1 MRKIIGILSIFLAF
15 ALMGQAQRIKVACV
29 GNSVTYGYGI
39 ENRETNCY
47 PAQLQQM
54 LGDAYEVE
62 NFGHSGATLLN
73 KGYRPYTQQEAYQK
87 ALRFAGDYVIIHLG
101 LNDTDPRAWPNYRD
115 DFVRDYLSLIESF
128 RKANPRCKVW
138 VCRMTPISHRHPRFK
153 SGTRDW
159 YWMEQALIEEIARI
173 AGATLVDLQEG
184 LYDRPDLLPD
194 ALHPNAEGAG
204 ILARTVYGAL
214 TGDYGGLQLPAIYS
228 DRMVL
233 QRDQPLP
240 ISGIANQGEKVTVTL
255 AGQRK
260 ETVAGTNGKGSVSHL
275 LAAILR
281 QSGYKVGLYTSPHL
295 VDFRE
300 RIRVNGQKIPEE
312 YVIDFVERHR
322 SFFETLDPSFFELTS
337 SMAFDYFRAEKV
349 DYAVI
354 EVGMGGRLD
363 STNIITPI
371 LSIITNISLDHT
383 QFLGDTVEKIAF
395 EKAGIIKKDVPA
407 LVGEIDR
414 HSVAQVFAD
423 AAVKAGTLVYFA
435 QDEGL
440 LKESYLMDTGE
451 WYLDSAEYGQLFGE
465 LGGVVQFRNATTVL
479 GAINLLNTVGVNIPT
494 EAVRE
499 GFEHVVELTG
509 LMGRWQVLQE
519 NPKVVCDTGHN
530 VGGWQY
536 LNIQLE
542 EELKRH
548 KHLFMIVGMVN
559 DKDIDGVLDLMPEKA
574 FYFFTQASVQRAMP
588 AEDFATK
595 AIFHGLSGTICNS
608 VQEAV
613 EKALAR
619 AGQDDIIFI
628 GGSTFVVADALPL
641 FLKRDK

>member
-1 MRKIIGILSIFLAF
+1 M
-15 ALMGQAQRIKVACV
+15 
-29 GNSVTYGYGI
+29 
-39 ENRETNCY
+39 
-47 PAQLQQM
+47 
-54 LGDAYEVE
+54 
-62 NFGHSGATLLN
+62 
-73 KGYRPYTQQEAYQK
+73 
-87 ALRFAGDYVIIHLG
+87 
-101 LNDTDPRAWPNYRD
+101 
-115 DFVRDYLSLIESF
+115 
-128 RKANPRCKVW
+128 
-138 VCRMTPISHRHPRFK
+138 
-153 SGTRDW
+153 
-159 YWMEQALIEEIARI
+159 
-173 AGATLVDLQEG
+173 
-184 LYDRPDLLPD
+184 
-194 ALHPNAEGAG
+194 
-204 ILARTVYGAL
+204 
-214 TGDYGGLQLPAIYS
+214 
-228 DRMVL
+228 
-233 QRDQPLP
+233 
-240 ISGIANQGEKVTVTL
+240 
-255 AGQRK
+255 
-260 ETVAGTNGKGSVSHL
+260 
-275 LAAILR
+275 
-281 QSGYKVGLYTSPHL
+281 
-295 VDFRE
+295 
-300 RIRVNGQKIPEE
+300 
-312 YVIDFVERHR
+312 
-322 SFFETLDPSFFELTS
+322 
-337 SMAFDYFRAEKV
+337 
-349 DYAVI
+349 
-354 EVGMGGRLD
+354 
-363 STNIITPI
+363 
-371 LSIITNISLDHT
+371 
-383 QFLGDTVEKIAF
+383 
-395 EKAGIIKKDVPA
+395 
-407 LVGEIDR
+407 VGEIDR

-548 KHLFMIVGMVN
+548 KLLFMIVGMVN

-613 EKALAR
+613 EKHWREPDKTTSSLSAEALSSWR
-619 AGQDDIIFI
+619 TPYPC
-628 GGSTFVVADALPL
+628 S
-641 FLKRDK
+641 